1 MCGECVRCIASS
13 HPIILSVALQDLTP
27 ARLEQLWKAVNPGGE
42 KLSPVP
48 LRRALGAALSED
60 GNFAKALITMYTFG
74 PAAVKK
80 IADAMKLPN
89 VTQKSDIVER
99 QVANMAIRLLFSHRK
114 APGAPPV
121 SREDG
126 GMHL

>member
-1 MCGECVRCIASS
+1 MLTRIA
-13 HPIILSVALQDLTP
+13 PAIVLSVALQDLTP

-48 LRRALGAALSED
+48 LRRALGAALAED
-60 GNFAKALITMYTFG
+60 GNFAKALITIFTFG

-99 QVANMAIRLLFSHRK
+99 QVANIAIRLLFSHRK

-121 SREDG
+121 SGEVG
-126 GMHL
+126 GMQS